1 MYPNSGKV
9 PCSVGCK
16 SDCLV
21 NSAESSLRSIH
32 SSAYVRTL
40 SWTSDIII
48 ILWLSTNRL
57 NRDSLSYRVI
67 SLSSWQKFG
76 VHLMNGGQLFQW
88 EFASEGWCDR
98 SDRFKKAE
106 IDPFSVVASFFFFF
120 VEFATSLWAVPLF
133 QAITECIVIVRKSVL
148 RLECHRKL
156 AYVMNTLQKWRTLR
170 ATCFECWKLII
181 VCGISLKVGIG
192 YQTRKIQ
199 GSFLPVV
206 LNLHFSTETQQG

>member
-76 VHLMNGGQLFQW
+76 IHLMNGGQLFQW

-106 IDPFSVVASFFFFF
+106 IDPFSVVASFSFFFYR
-120 VEFATSLWAVPLF
+120 VCHQPMGCSSVSGRNNWMHCHCQEVCPPTGMSPEVSVRDEHFAEV
-133 QAITECIVIVRKSVL
+133 K
-148 RLECHRKL
+148 
-156 AYVMNTLQKWRTLR
+156 NT
-170 ATCFECWKLII
+170 
-181 VCGISLKVGIG
+181 
-192 YQTRKIQ
+192 
-199 GSFLPVV
+199 
-206 LNLHFSTETQQG
+206 